1 MPNMTNEAAQSG
13 SDGGSLGEGMPTRFV
28 PLDHE
33 ARIRARWEASGV
45 FHADPARVLSGEKP
59 PFCMFIPPPNVT
71 GALHLGHALNNTLQD
86 ILTRSHRMMGYEALW
101 MPGTDHA
108 GIATQAVVEKRLRQ
122 DGELKG
128 PLKDP
133 ERNGGWTREKFVGKI
148 QAWKDEYEARITEQ
162 LKAMGASC
170 DFSRQRFTMDPVCAA
185 AVREAF
191 FRLFR
196 DGLIYRGKRLVNWD
210 PVLQTAVADDECYD
224 EEINGNFYYLRYP
237 LVARAEQG
245 HIAHQGNVRPV
256 TWGELARRGYP
267 GAEAHDADSQAWI
280 TVATTRPETYLGD
293 TAVAINPHDTRAK
306 ALRGLRVQLPLVLRD
321 VPIVEDEYVVLP
333 RKMAEELGREE
344 DAKDAKS
351 EFASGFLKVTPA
363 HDQNDYELG
372 QRHGLAMINVMAPD
386 ATISDKHGWSDI
398 GDAHIFV
405 GKKRE
410 EARKLVVKYFDD
422 HFVPGTSEKLL
433 EQVKPYRHSVKHSDR
448 SKAIV
453 EPYLSDQW
461 YVKVTDARLA
471 GAANEALGLGL
482 GGPPFQGGSPARSRT
497 PAVSTSSGSHSD
509 KLSRTLLDTLPYPSL
524 APGGFQGRDPYPKGA
539 PSPTDLF
546 VRRSDLPHLELPG
559 ATYFVTFRLGRE
571 VSRLEAEERSIV
583 METLRHFQGERIDLY
598 AAVVMP
604 DHVHVVVRTLADHS
618 LTEWTAAVK
627 RFSARQINE
636 RRGGTGKFWQD
647 ESFDHIVRSG
657 IEFAKFLQYITENP
671 VNDGLAARPSEYSW
685 TFTSTSLL
693 RAIDSMLELR
703 GRRHNEVAA
712 ELAGQ
717 HSLSERN
724 PPALERRATTSLQFF
739 PERYAKTYQQ
749 WHEGIRDWCISRQ
762 LWWGHRIPVWYRRCD
777 FTDSTTKDESG
788 FTLANRLF
796 GADVDLMH
804 RDDKNYVARFVDSE
818 TGEVFTSSESL
829 DVIDL
834 LKGRIVDAYVCV
846 RDDTRNAG
854 FIEHL
859 ENWAG
864 FKRDPDV
871 LDTWFSSALW
881 PLSTLGWPDP
891 AAAEASVP
899 GSQFQG
905 LLEAY
910 NPSSVLST
918 AREIITLWVSRMVMM
933 NRYLMPEGWGAEH
946 SAHGTAHIAHKDSS
960 SASAGSPLSTQHSS
974 LSTSLAASGLG
985 RGPVPFREVFIHAV
999 VQDGEGKKM
1008 SKSGGNGVD
1017 PLDIISSHGADAMRF
1032 TLCQM
1037 TTQTQDV
1044 RMPVQ
1049 KDSKT
1054 GKNTSP
1060 KFDLGRNFA
1069 SKLWNAVRFAIL
1081 MLEKSPGTDRE
1092 FRLAELSTVDRWMVS
1107 RLSAGV
1113 ASCNESIRAY
1123 EFSAYAEACYDLLW
1137 RDFCD
1142 FYLEAIKPT
1151 VAQSES
1157 QRAVLRVSI
1166 ETILRLMHPIMPF
1179 VTEAAYEQVSKLKSA
1194 RVEGVA
1200 LDGVGATGTNGSHTG
1215 LLCAAAWP
1223 RVMASASEP
1232 AIVDAAQ
1239 RCVSQVRDLATVV
1252 NQTRA
1257 TAGIPP
1263 RARLTLH
1270 ASEKVLALVTQA
1282 PSVVETLCGLSA
1294 ITTDAPGPA
1303 ERTLA
1308 LRFEG
1313 AELRLSNLPAP
1324 AASENGDAASPAS
1337 EAKAARE
1344 ALIKQRD
1351 ELTKKIANIEGRLS
1365 NPGYIAKAPAK
1376 LVEESQ
1382 SQLKQF
1388 HLELQA
1394 IEAALRALE

>member
-1 MPNMTNEAAQSG
+1 M
-13 SDGGSLGEGMPTRFV
+13 
-28 PLDHE
+28 
-33 ARIRARWEASGV
+33 RAKWEASGA
-45 FHADPARVLSGEKP
+45 FAADPKRVLSGEKP

-86 ILTRSHRMMGYEALW
+86 ILTRSHRMMGFEALW

-122 DGELKG
+122 DGTLKG

-133 ERNGGWTREKFVGKI
+133 ERNGGWTREKFVNRIGE
-148 QAWKDEYEARITEQ
+148 WKDEYEARITEQ

-170 DFSRQRFTMDPVCAA
+170 DFSRQRFTMDSVCAA

-224 EEINGNFYYLRYP
+224 EEINGSFYYLRYP
-237 LVARAEQG
+237 LVAVNGQMAKLPNGQIDKAEKLESAASGG
-245 HIAHQGNVRPV
+245 HLKDGAARPV

-267 GAEAHDADSQAWI
+267 GAEAHDAASQAWI

-293 TAVAINPHDTRAK
+293 TGVAINPHDTRAK
-306 ALRGLRVQLPLVLRD
+306 ALRGLSVELPLVGRV

-333 RKMAEELGREE
+333 RKMAEELGRDE

-372 QRHGLAMINVMAPD
+372 QRHKLAMINVMAPD
-386 ATISDKHGWSDI
+386 ASISDKHGWADI

-461 YVKVTDARLA
+461 YVKVTDATLA
-471 GAANEALGLGL
+471 GAANEAIGVGAGSGKVAEWQSGRVGE
-482 GGPPFQGGSPARSRT
+482 GGENSKAAQQQSSKSDGESAGFGD
-497 PAVSTSSGSHSD
+497 ST
-509 KLSRTLLDTLPYPSL
+509 R
-524 APGGFQGRDPYPKGA
+524 
-539 PSPTDLF
+539 
-546 VRRSDLPHLELPG
+546 
-559 ATYFVTFRLGRE
+559 
-571 VSRLEAEERSIV
+571 
-583 METLRHFQGERIDLY
+583 
-598 AAVVMP
+598 
-604 DHVHVVVRTLADHS
+604 
-618 LTEWTAAVK
+618 
-627 RFSARQINE
+627 
-636 RRGGTGKFWQD
+636 
-647 ESFDHIVRSG
+647 
-657 IEFAKFLQYITENP
+657 
-671 VNDGLAARPSEYSW
+671 
-685 TFTSTSLL
+685 
-693 RAIDSMLELR
+693 
-703 GRRHNEVAA
+703 
-712 ELAGQ
+712 
-717 HSLSERN
+717 
-724 PPALERRATTSLQFF
+724 LQFF

-762 LWWGHRIPVWYRRCD
+762 LWWGHRIPVW
-777 FTDSTTKDESG
+777 SAG
-788 FTLANRLF
+788 LV
-796 GADVDLMH
+796 GGGDLPQVME
-804 RDDKNYVARFVDSE
+804 RI
-818 TGEVFTSSESL
+818 ESL
-829 DVIDL
+829 EAS
-834 LKGRIVDAYVCV
+834 GRIAFTQTPVNPSSIQASQLQTAPTLESAATMSEYEQAIAATPKWRFACV
-846 RDDTRNAG
+846 RSATDTEAIAFLEAAG
-854 FIEHL
+854 FIQ
-859 ENWAG
+859 
-864 FKRDPDV
+864 DPDV

-891 AAAEASVP
+891 AAAEKMLP

-933 NRYLMPEGWGAEH
+933 NRYLMPEGWGQGQSSKLKAQSSNRG
-946 SAHGTAHIAHKDSS
+946 SAD
-960 SASAGSPLSTQHSS
+960 ASAGSPLSTQHSS
-974 LSTSLAASGLG
+974 LSTQHSSLSTSAQG

-999 VQDGEGKKM
+999 VQDGDGKKM
-1008 SKSGGNGVD
+1008 AKSVGNGVD

-1081 MLEKSPGTDRE
+1081 MLEKSEAPARE
-1092 FRLAELSTVDRWMVS
+1092 VRFAELSLVDQWMVS
-1107 RLSAGV
+1107 RLNAGI

-1179 VTEAAYEQVSKLKSA
+1179 VTEAAYEQVSKLPAAS
-1194 RVEGVA
+1194 VEGVSLLGARPASAPGAHGSRGVAA
-1200 LDGVGATGTNGSHTG
+1200 LLCVKDWPRGTMNALLGPGVDIPLVQATITRVRELATMVNQARATGN
-1215 LLCAAAWP
+1215 
-1223 RVMASASEP
+1223 V
-1232 AIVDAAQ
+1232 
-1239 RCVSQVRDLATVV
+1239 
-1252 NQTRA
+1252 
-1257 TAGIPP
+1257 PP
-1263 RARLTLH
+1263 RARLVLH
-1270 ASEKVLALVTQA
+1270 ASEKVVVLAGQG
-1282 PSVVETLCGLSA
+1282 PRVVETLCGLTEIVGTPPSK
-1294 ITTDAPGPA
+1294 DD
-1303 ERTLA
+1303 RTLM

-1313 AELRLSNLPAP
+1313 EELRLSGVPEP
-1324 AASENGDAASPAS
+1324 VVSENASPGAAAADAS
-1337 EAKAARE
+1337 AARE
-1344 ALIKQRD
+1344 ALVKQRD
-1351 ELTKKIANIEGRLS
+1351 EVKKKIANIEGRLS
-1365 NPGYIAKAPAK
+1365 NPGYIAKAPPK

-1382 SQLKQF
+1382 SQLKQLY
-1388 HLELQA
+1388 LELQA
-1394 IEAALRALE
+1394 IEAALGGA

>member
-1 MPNMTNEAAQSG
+1 MPNMANDAENGAMGGG
-13 SDGGSLGEGMPTRFV
+13 SGSLGEAMSTRFV
-28 PLDHE
+28 PVEHE
-33 ARIRARWEASGV
+33 VRVRAKWEASGA
-45 FHADPARVLSGEKP
+45 FAADPKRVLSGEKP

-86 ILTRSHRMMGYEALW
+86 ILTRSHRMMGFEALW

-122 DGELKG
+122 DGTLKG

-133 ERNGGWTREKFVGKI
+133 ERNGGWTREKFVNRIGE
-148 QAWKDEYEARITEQ
+148 WKDEYEARITEQ

-224 EEINGNFYYLRYP
+224 EEINGSFYYLRYP
-237 LVARAEQG
+237 LVAAAANGQMAKLPNGQMDKSDGASASGG
-245 HIAHQGNVRPV
+245 HLKDGAARPV

-293 TAVAINPHDTRAK
+293 TGVAINPHDTRAT
-306 ALRGLRVQLPLVLRD
+306 ALRGLSVELPLVGRV
-321 VPIVEDEYVVLP
+321 VPIIEDEYVVLP

-372 QRHGLAMINVMAPD
+372 QRHKLAMINVMAPD
-386 ATISDKHGWSDI
+386 ASISDKHGWTDI
-398 GDAHIFV
+398 RDAHIFV

-471 GAANEALGLGL
+471 GAANEAIGVGAGSGKVAEWQSGRVGE
-482 GGPPFQGGSPARSRT
+482 GGESSKAAQQQSSKSDGASAG
-497 PAVSTSSGSHSD
+497 VGDST
-509 KLSRTLLDTLPYPSL
+509 R
-524 APGGFQGRDPYPKGA
+524 
-539 PSPTDLF
+539 
-546 VRRSDLPHLELPG
+546 
-559 ATYFVTFRLGRE
+559 
-571 VSRLEAEERSIV
+571 
-583 METLRHFQGERIDLY
+583 
-598 AAVVMP
+598 
-604 DHVHVVVRTLADHS
+604 
-618 LTEWTAAVK
+618 
-627 RFSARQINE
+627 
-636 RRGGTGKFWQD
+636 
-647 ESFDHIVRSG
+647 
-657 IEFAKFLQYITENP
+657 
-671 VNDGLAARPSEYSW
+671 
-685 TFTSTSLL
+685 
-693 RAIDSMLELR
+693 
-703 GRRHNEVAA
+703 
-712 ELAGQ
+712 
-717 HSLSERN
+717 
-724 PPALERRATTSLQFF
+724 LQFF

-762 LWWGHRIPVWYRRCD
+762 LWWGHRIPVWNKTYESWQDWTRD
-777 FTDSTTKDESG
+777 PGSEQDSIG
-788 FTLANRLF
+788 
-796 GADVDLMH
+796 DLMSGLEVGAEDDLLQYTMEARSHPGLNLRAANTTH
-804 RDDKNYVARFVDSE
+804 RDIEAAR
-818 TGEVFTSSESL
+818 
-829 DVIDL
+829 DL
-834 LKGRIVDAYVCV
+834 TVRVCV
-846 RDDTRNAG
+846 RSPGTQMTYRGALDIEAELERHG
-854 FIEHL
+854 FT
-859 ENWAG
+859 
-864 FKRDPDV
+864 RDPDV

-891 AAAEASVP
+891 AAAEKMLP

-933 NRYLMPEGWGAEH
+933 NRYLMPEGWGQGQSSELKAQSSNQT
-946 SAHGTAHIAHKDSS
+946 SAR
-960 SASAGSPLSTQHSS
+960 ASAGSPLSTQHSS
-974 LSTSLAASGLG
+974 LSTSAQG

-999 VQDGEGKKM
+999 VQDGDGKKM
-1008 SKSGGNGVD
+1008 AKSIGNGVD

-1081 MLEKSPGTDRE
+1081 MLEKSDAPARE
-1092 FRLAELSTVDRWMVS
+1092 IRFAELSLVDQWMVS
-1107 RLSAGV
+1107 RLNAGI

-1179 VTEAAYEQVSKLKSA
+1179 VTEAAYEQVSKLPAAS
-1194 RVEGVA
+1194 VEGVSLARARPASAPGAQGSGGVAA
-1200 LDGVGATGTNGSHTG
+1200 LLCVKDWPRGTMNALLGPGVDISLVQATITRVRELATLVNQARATGN
-1215 LLCAAAWP
+1215 
-1223 RVMASASEP
+1223 V
-1232 AIVDAAQ
+1232 
-1239 RCVSQVRDLATVV
+1239 
-1252 NQTRA
+1252 
-1257 TAGIPP
+1257 PP
-1263 RARLTLH
+1263 RARLVLH
-1270 ASEKVLALVTQA
+1270 ASEKVVLLAGQGRR
-1282 PSVVETLCGLSA
+1282 VVETLCGLTE
-1294 ITTDAPGPA
+1294 IVGTPPA
-1303 ERTLA
+1303 KDDRTLM

-1313 AELRLSNLPAP
+1313 EELRLSGVPEPVVSENVSP
-1324 AASENGDAASPAS
+1324 AAAAADAS
-1337 EAKAARE
+1337 AARE
-1344 ALIKQRD
+1344 ALVKQRD
-1351 ELTKKIANIEGRLS
+1351 EVKKKIANIEGRLS
-1365 NPGYIAKAPAK
+1365 NPGYIAKAPPK

-1382 SQLKQF
+1382 SQLKQL
-1388 HLELQA
+1388 HLEVQA
-1394 IEAALRALE
+1394 LEAALKASGGA